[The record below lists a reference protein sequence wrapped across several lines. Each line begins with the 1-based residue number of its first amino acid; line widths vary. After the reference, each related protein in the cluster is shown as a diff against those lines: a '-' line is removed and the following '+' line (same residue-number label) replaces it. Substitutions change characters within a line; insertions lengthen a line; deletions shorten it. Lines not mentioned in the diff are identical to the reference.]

1 VFRTR
6 TAGTRALVVAVTAAA
21 IAAGS
26 AAASAPILAI
36 PVQARLAPVAGAS
49 STGHFS
55 GVLARTATD
64 AQPAQT
70 PALPRKGIRWRLR
83 WSVSLPHFGGPAEVT
98 LRIAS
103 AGSAA
108 AVVRVLSARCSG
120 SARGTMTLTGSQ
132 AARVARGDAVV
143 MVRAPSATLR
153 GVVRAQRSPS
163 PQLN

>member
-1 VFRTR
+1 
-6 TAGTRALVVAVTAAA
+6 VTAAA

-26 AAASAPILAI
+26 AAAAAPIFAI
-36 PVQARLAPVAGAS
+36 PVQARLAPVAGTGAV
-49 STGHFS
+49 GHFS
-55 GVLARTATD
+55 GVLARSTVD
-64 AQPAQT
+64 AQPART
-70 PALPRKGIRWRLR
+70 PALPRKGISWRLR
-83 WSVSLPHFGGPAEVT
+83 WNVSLPHFSRPAAVT
-98 LRIAS
+98 LGIAS

-143 MVRAPSATLR
+143 TVRAPSATLR

-163 PQLN
+163 PQSN

>member
-1 VFRTR
+1 
-6 TAGTRALVVAVTAAA
+6 VTTAA
-21 IAAGS
+21 IAAGG
-26 AAASAPILAI
+26 AAAAAPIFAI
-36 PVQARLAPVAGAS
+36 PVQARLAPVAGTSAA
-49 STGHFS
+49 GHFS
-55 GVLARTATD
+55 GVLARSTAD

-70 PALPRKGIRWRLR
+70 PALPRKGISWRLQ
-83 WSVSLPHFGGPAEVT
+83 WKVSLPHFSRPAAVT

-143 MVRAPSATLR
+143 TVRAHSATLR

-163 PQLN
+163 PSPPPN